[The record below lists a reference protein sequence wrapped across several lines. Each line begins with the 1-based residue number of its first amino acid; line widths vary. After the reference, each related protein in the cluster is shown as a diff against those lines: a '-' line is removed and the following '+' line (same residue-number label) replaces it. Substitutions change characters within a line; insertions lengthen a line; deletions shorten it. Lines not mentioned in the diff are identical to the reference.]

1 MSNLKIIGLNKKDFS
16 NMATGSKDYLLFEV
30 SDTLEWYQTLLRC
43 HNFVSIP
50 KYYYK
55 RGKGKLETEQ
65 TRLDNFKEAKESLKK
80 KPTKKKKEVV

>member
-1 MSNLKIIGLNKKDFS
+1 MKKIWHVKGRY
-16 NMATGSKDYLLFEV
+16 G

-65 TRLDNFKEAKESLKK
+65 TRLDNFKEAWGDKHIYKEID
-80 KPTKKKKEVV
+80 PNDDNF